1 MLAESEAERKEIR
14 DKYIALGEKVEL
26 LLHEEAT
33 TRDAAE
39 RDSEAARIAVREA
52 VSDLEQVGLCV
63 GCKGSGGVMLPE
75 RAQSAEP

>member
-14 DKYIALGEKVEL
+14 DKYIVLGEKVEL

-52 VSDLEQVGLCV
+52 VSDLEQVGLCI
-63 GCKGSGGVMLPE
+63 GFEGSGGGHV
-75 RAQSAEP
+75 A

>member
-1 MLAESEAERKEIR
+1 M
-14 DKYIALGEKVEL
+14 EL

-63 GCKGSGGVMLPE
+63 TCKGRLGAP
-75 RAQSAEP
+75 SAEPWAATGMLP